1 MAKKKIILS
10 LDGGGIRGIV
20 PGQLLTHIEHLLKE
34 IYDDP
39 NYKIADHFDLI
50 AGTSTGGILACAYLM
65 SDYGRPK
72 YSAEEVVDLY
82 LERGDDIFNIPLF
95 QRFKSAG
102 GALDE
107 RYTADGLEEALLDYF
122 GDTKLSE
129 LFKPTLITAYDIK
142 RRKAHFFTQHD
153 AVTDPDHNFYL
164 RDVARATSAA
174 PTYFEVSK
182 IKSDANKYYPLIDG
196 GIFANNPA
204 LCAYAELRN
213 KFSTPDRSLGANDI
227 LLLSIGTGHAKTSY
241 SYDEAKDWGLTKWAK
256 PSMDIMMSGVSETVD
271 YQLKQIFEVSGVA
284 SQYLRLNGELPS
296 DIDPSMDCVDP
307 ANLNLL
313 KRFADTLYEDNQKL
327 ILSFLKK

>member
-1 MAKKKIILS
+1 MK
-10 LDGGGIRGIV
+10 
-20 PGQLLTHIEHLLKE
+20 
-34 IYDDP
+34 
-39 NYKIADHFDLI
+39 
-50 AGTSTGGILACAYLM
+50 
-65 SDYGRPK
+65 
-72 YSAEEVVDLY
+72 
-82 LERGDDIFNIPLF
+82 
-95 QRFKSAG
+95 
-102 GALDE
+102 
-107 RYTADGLEEALLDYF
+107 RYICDW
-122 GDTKLSE
+122 TK
-129 LFKPTLITAYDIK
+129 T
-142 RRKAHFFTQHD
+142 
-153 AVTDPDHNFYL
+153 
-164 RDVARATSAA
+164 
-174 PTYFEVSK
+174 
-182 IKSDANKYYPLIDG
+182 NKYRIWW
-196 GIFANNPA
+196 IHENN
-204 LCAYAELRN
+204 N